1 MVLDLEV
8 QATSASPRLRSRT
21 VVDVLC
27 TLALPAP
34 FEEMVRPRAS
44 LDVLGRIPTTP
55 DLIDRLRRAQV
66 DVFCPQL
73 RDPITREVLDAG
85 LPRLR
90 CVSLYAVGYN
100 NVDVD
105 AATERGIAVSNTPGV
120 LTNATADCAMAL
132 LLAAA
137 RRICEGDA
145 AMREGRFQGWE
156 PDYMLGMELTDALLG
171 VVGFGRIGQ
180 AVARRA
186 LGFGMRV
193 AYATDIEVTI
203 DDDIRDR
210 VREVPL
216 RDLLATADV
225 VSLHVPLTDA
235 THHLIDETALRSM
248 RSTAVLVNTSRG
260 PVIDEAALV
269 RALRDG
275 WIAGAGLDV
284 YENEPELAPGLR
296 ECRNAVLSPHLG
308 SATVTTRA
316 AMARLTAQNTLDALD
331 GRIPTNCVNPTVW
344 EGGAPPPAA

>member
-1 MVLDLEV
+1 MAE
-8 QATSASPRLRSRT
+8 
-21 VVDVLC
+21 VLC

-44 LDVLGRIPTTP
+44 LAVLGRIAPTGE
-55 DLIDRLRRAQV
+55 LVEWLRSHPV
-66 DVFCPQL
+66 DVLCPQL
-73 RDPITREVLDAG
+73 RDPITAEVLDAG

-100 NVDVD
+100 NVDID
-105 AATERGIAVSNTPGV
+105 AATERHIAVSNTPGV
-120 LTNATADCAMAL
+120 LTDATADCTMAL

-145 AMREGRFQGWE
+145 AVRAGQFAGWE
-156 PDYMLGMELTDALLG
+156 PGYMLGMELSGALLG

-193 AYATDIEVTI
+193 AYATDVEVTI

-210 VREVPL
+210 VTELPL
-216 RDLLATADV
+216 AELLTTADV
-225 VSLHVPLTDA
+225 ISLHVPLTDS
-235 THHLIDETALRSM
+235 THHLVDEAALRSM
-248 RSTAVLVNTSRG
+248 RSSTILINTSRG
-260 PVIDEAALV
+260 PVVDEAALV
-269 RALRDG
+269 RALCEG

-284 YENEPELAPGLR
+284 YENEPRLAPGLS

-308 SATVTTRA
+308 SATVATRA
-316 AMARLTAQNTLDALD
+316 AMARLTAQNTLDALE
-331 GRIPTNCVNPTVW
+331 GKVPANCVNPGVW
-344 EGGAPPPAA
+344 DAGAPPPAV

>member
-1 MVLDLEV
+1 M
-8 QATSASPRLRSRT
+8 AK
-21 VVDVLC
+21 VLC

-44 LDVLGRIPTTP
+44 MDVLGRIVPTSE
-55 DLIDRLRRAQV
+55 LIDQLRAAQV
-66 DVFCPQL
+66 DVLCPQL
-73 RDPITREVLDAG
+73 RDPITPAVLDAG

-105 AATERGIAVSNTPGV
+105 AATDRGIAVANTPGV
-120 LTNATADCAMAL
+120 LTNATADCTMAL
-132 LLAAA
+132 LLAAT

-145 AMREGRFQGWE
+145 AMRQGLFGGWA
-156 PDYMLGMELTDALLG
+156 PDYMLGMELTGALLG

-193 AYATDIEVTI
+193 AYATDVEVTI
-203 DDDIRDR
+203 DDDIRDH
-210 VREVPL
+210 VSEQPFG
-216 RDLLATADV
+216 DLLTAADV
-225 VSLHVPLTDA
+225 VSLHVPLTA
-235 THHLIDETALRSM
+235 STHHLIDETALRSM

-260 PVIDEAALV
+260 AVIDEVALV
-269 RALRDG
+269 RALQQR

-284 YENEPELAPGLR
+284 YENEPELAPALR
-296 ECRNAVLSPHLG
+296 ECRSAVLSPHLG

-316 AMARLTAQNTLDALD
+316 NMARLTAQNALDALD
-331 GRIPTNCVNPTVW
+331 GRLPTHCVNPEVW
-344 EGGAPPPAA
+344 KAGAPPPAE